1 MSFPYFFLHIK
12 LLLKLPIYL
21 NLWSCICFTFD
32 SFLLPGVSVSVSCFT
47 LVAISLERYFAVCRP
62 LQSRTWQTLS
72 HAYLTIAICWVLSGV
87 VTIPIGTYTKLKSYH
102 SVNKCREVWTSDIAL
117 KVYTISLNHIL
128 LLFPMIV
135 MSIAY
140 GLIMKML
147 WKGLQIETQIDKGKK

>member
-1 MSFPYFFLHIK
+1 M
-12 LLLKLPIYL
+12 
-21 NLWSCICFTFD
+21 
-32 SFLLPGVSVSVSCFT
+32 
-47 LVAISLERYFAVCRP
+47 ERYFAVCRP

-147 WKGLQIETQIDKGKK
+147 WKGLQIETQIDKGKKWSFFFLHFSPLLSIKPFKIIRLSLMRIDFLTNENN